1 MKKID
6 LINKNNITNKVN
18 EFYNNGIITFNVVT
32 WEDGDGFID
41 LTNEDGGISSSQKQ
55 HFKLKDKCF
64 KMQNKQKLFKIL
76 AEYIEIKCFS
86 SKNKLYKLGFDI
98 IITFSKYLI
107 VFCPEFN
114 EGYIAKLNIIERN
127 FFILSKT
134 EPWNKKKFYYWEKQK

>member
-64 KMQNKQKLFKIL
+64 KIQNKQKLFKI
-76 AEYIEIKCFS
+76 F
-86 SKNKLYKLGFDI
+86 I
-98 IITFSKYLI
+98 II
-107 VFCPEFN
+107 
-114 EGYIAKLNIIERN
+114 RN
-127 FFILSKT
+127 K
-134 EPWNKKKFYYWEKQK
+134 